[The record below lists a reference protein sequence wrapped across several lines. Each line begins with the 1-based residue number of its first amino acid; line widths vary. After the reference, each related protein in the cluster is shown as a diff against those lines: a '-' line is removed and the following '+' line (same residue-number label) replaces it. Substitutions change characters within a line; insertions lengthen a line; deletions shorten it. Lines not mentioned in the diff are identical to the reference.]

1 MKNWEKSTNTRV
13 AGLLSL
19 VAAVNLLD
27 KDEAEKQLKEGVEAF
42 LKGNK
47 AMIENLLS
55 SYTNSTLNCTIN
67 KKGEVDHS
75 KCDLSE
81 LSEKDF
87 SYNKALSDVL
97 SLIDMMVGEGK
108 A

>member
-55 SYTNSTLNCTIN
+55 SHTNSILKELRDKIL
-67 KKGEVDHS
+67 KIEVVGSSRTGVGGPKYDI
-75 KCDLSE
+75 KIYRD
-81 LSEKDF
+81 
-87 SYNKALSDVL
+87 DVL
-97 SLIDMMVGEGK
+97 FLIDAMVEEGK